1 MRVLLLTDGST
12 DARAATEWLRRLP
25 LPRGSTLTVMSVAS
39 ISRAPVG
46 VPATTVREFL
56 DAARAHARGVA
67 EEARDRLRAR
77 WPGARLRVAA
87 GDPMGDPRAAIVAA
101 VRTADLTVL
110 GARGL
115 GAVAGFL
122 LGSVSLAVA
131 RQARGAVLVAKGTPR
146 HIRRVLV
153 GIDGSADALHAARYL
168 ASLGDLIGALRVRL
182 LAVQEM
188 PATPLATRG
197 TAALWLE
204 PALADAR
211 RVRRAELERA
221 LRDAAGV
228 FKGEARQV
236 ATRLAAG
243 SAAEALVRA
252 AARGCDLV
260 VLGARGLG
268 RFQRLLLGSVSEQVL
283 RHAACPV
290 LVVRSGR
297 ARR

>member
-12 DARAATEWLRRLP
+12 DAKAATEWLRQFP
-25 LPRGSTLTVMSVAS
+25 LPRGSTLTAMSVS
-39 ISRAPVG
+39 SMRRAPIG

-56 DAARAHARGVA
+56 EAARAHARGVA

-77 WPGARLRVAA
+77 WPEARARVAE
-87 GDPMGDPRAAIVAA
+87 GDAMGDPRRAIVAA
-101 VRTADLTVL
+101 VRTADLTVV

-131 RQARGAVLVAKGTPR
+131 RQARGAVLVAKGAPR
-146 HIRRVLV
+146 RIRTVLV
-153 GIDGSADALHAARYL
+153 AIDGSADALHAARYL
-168 ASLGDLIGALRVRL
+168 ASLGDLDTLRVRL

-188 PATPLATRG
+188 PATPMATRPG
-197 TAALWLE
+197 AALWLE
-204 PALADAR
+204 PALSDAR
-211 RVRRAELERA
+211 RARKAELERA
-221 LRDAAGV
+221 LREAAAV

-236 ATRLAAG
+236 RTTVVAG
-243 SAAEALVRA
+243 FAAEQVVRA

-268 RFQRLLLGSVSEQVL
+268 RFQRMLLGSVSERVL

-290 LVVRSGR
+290 LVVKAARS
-297 ARR
+297 RR

>member
-1 MRVLLLTDGST
+1 MRVVLLTDGST
-12 DARAATEWLRRLP
+12 DAKTATEWLRQVP
-25 LPRGSTLTVMSVAS
+25 LPRGATLTVMSVAS
-39 ISRAPVG
+39 LRRAPVG

-77 WPGARLRVAA
+77 WPEARVRVAE
-87 GDPMGDPRAAIVAA
+87 GDAMGDPRAAIVAA
-101 VRTADLTVL
+101 VRTADLTVV

-115 GAVAGFL
+115 NAVAGFL

-131 RQARGAVLVAKGTPR
+131 RQARGAVLVGRGTPR
-146 HIRRVLV
+146 RVRRVLV

-168 ASLGDLIGALRVRL
+168 ASLGDLGALRVRL

-188 PATPLATRG
+188 PATPLATRAA
-197 TAALWLE
+197 AALWLE

-211 RVRRAELERA
+211 RVRKAELERA
-221 LRDAAGV
+221 LREAAGV

-236 ATRLAAG
+236 TTTLVAG
-243 SAAEALVRA
+243 FPAQQLVRA

-268 RFQRLLLGSVSEQVL
+268 RFQRMLLGSVSEQVL

-290 LVVRSGR
+290 LVVKSTRGR
-297 ARR
+297 R

>member
-39 ISRAPVG
+39 VGRAPVG

-168 ASLGDLIGALRVRL
+168 ASLGDLGALRVRL

-197 TAALWLE
+197 AAGSWLE

-228 FKGEARQV
+228 FKGEGRQV

-290 LVVRSGR
+290 LVVKSGR
-297 ARR
+297 SRR